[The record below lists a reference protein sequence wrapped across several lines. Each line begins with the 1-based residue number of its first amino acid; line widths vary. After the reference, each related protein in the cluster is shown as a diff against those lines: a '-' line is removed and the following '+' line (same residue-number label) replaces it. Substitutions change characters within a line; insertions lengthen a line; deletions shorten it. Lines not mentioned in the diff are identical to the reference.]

1 MLKNINKN
9 RKTTAYAW
17 QYLIIYYSYKIRKIS
32 EQYMSRNVNQI
43 SLAYSEFQASPDS
56 SATTDDTVRYDRR
69 V

>member
-1 MLKNINKN
+1 MLKNRNKN
-9 RKTTAYAW
+9 RKTTAYAE
-17 QYLIIYYSYKIRKIS
+17 QYLTIYYSYKIRKIS

-43 SLAYSEFQASPDS
+43 SLAYSEFQVSPDS